1 MSATPYLDDGDV
13 LIVNKTLASAIGLNE
28 SIVLR
33 QLHYWIELNRK
44 AESERHFRDG
54 CWWAFNSYPDWCN
67 EDFPFWSVD
76 TVRRAIV
83 ALEEMGLIEA
93 GNYNTRKGDQT
104 KWYTINYA
112 RYRAF
117 LKHWRENN
125 SPNVSNRIIYK
136 EYQPVWQVAMTN
148 IASCIGQIGNLH
160 RPLPETNSKTNSKTT
175 PKPPKGAGKA
185 AAPKAYPDSYEL
197 RKWSDALVNQALA
210 EFDETIHALLMAWGD
225 SDLYPTARNMLKRD
239 QLKYIETARGLIKV
253 GCLPARFQSL
263 AVYTRATLS
272 WRNNPLVVTD
282 MLGQYSNWL
291 KAQQKR
297 ITLETYETPA
307 VDAYPRTDDYL
318 QVDGLGNWI
327 GGSK

>member
-1 MSATPYLDDGDV
+1 MTEVWKDAPVSGTELLMLLALADSCNDDRECWPSVRHLMHKARLSEAQARRV
-13 LIVNKTLASAIGLNE
+13 LKSLERQGVIEIGIKQGKGVKGRE
-28 SIVLR
+28 S
-33 QLHYWIELNRK
+33 N
-44 AESERHFRDG
+44 
-54 CWWAFNSYPDWCN
+54 
-67 EDFPFWSVD
+67 
-76 TVRRAIV
+76 
-83 ALEEMGLIEA
+83 
-93 GNYNTRKGDQT
+93 
-104 KWYTINYA
+104 
-112 RYRAF
+112 RYRVCYLTPIADDTSTPRADDTSTGIADDT
-117 LKHWRENN
+117 LNHHYETSYRNN
-125 SPNVSNRIIYK
+125 
-136 EYQPVWQVAMTN
+136 
-148 IASCIGQIGNLH
+148 
-160 RPLPETNSKTNSKTT
+160 T

-197 RKWSDALVNQALA
+197 RKWSDALVSQALA

-253 GCLPARFQSL
+253 GCLPVRFQSL
-263 AVYTRATLS
+263 AIYTRATLS